1 MKKVLLVD
9 DEILIRETIRDCIH
23 WEREGFQYL
32 GDASDG
38 EVALPM
44 IEQMQPDIL
53 ITDIKMPF
61 MNGLELSK
69 IVRSRMPD
77 VKIIIL
83 SGHGEFEY
91 ARKALSMGVVEYC
104 LKPISSSDLMRLLRR
119 VSDKID
125 KERSEKEQ
133 LAGLMQREH
142 EKTELSRQKLL
153 NDLCGGLLSTT
164 EAIQTAEALSLR
176 LVARWY
182 AVVLM
187 DLRLSPEN
195 SHDLDAPLS
204 ALKRHVE
211 DGREQILEYRS
222 SLTKTVWIVKGDN
235 KETLEVFLRPF
246 REMQNKLE
254 TESHCCEISLGI
266 GSAQERLQGIHLS
279 FLEAE
284 EGLHWQRLSR
294 QNRKNLLEA
303 TRSSIHHS
311 IFLDRQAFIRF
322 LKIGTPRQLESF
334 IPEFASALAPID
346 WNASLTGYYL
356 LNDLT
361 LEVFKTAEEWYRGSE
376 ADGQRL
382 VDFQQSIES
391 IRNWGEACHY
401 LTRLVEQFWHWRSHS
416 SDRYAHLLLRVKE
429 YITSNYDKD
438 HISLQDAA
446 ESINMSPSHL
456 SKIFSQETGQTF
468 IEFLTQTRINKAME
482 LLQSTQ
488 AKTYEIAFQVGY
500 SDPHYFSNLF
510 KRVTGMTTT
519 EFRKQGAS
527 STAAVSFGLAE
538 GEQDERAS
546 FFA

>member
-1 MKKVLLVD
+1 M
-9 DEILIRETIRDCIH
+9 
-23 WEREGFQYL
+23 
-32 GDASDG
+32 
-38 EVALPM
+38 
-44 IEQMQPDIL
+44 
-53 ITDIKMPF
+53 
-61 MNGLELSK
+61 
-69 IVRSRMPD
+69 
-77 VKIIIL
+77 
-83 SGHGEFEY
+83 
-91 ARKALSMGVVEYC
+91 
-104 LKPISSSDLMRLLRR
+104 
-119 VSDKID
+119 
-125 KERSEKEQ
+125 
-133 LAGLMQREH
+133 
-142 EKTELSRQKLL
+142 
-153 NDLCGGLLSTT
+153 
-164 EAIQTAEALSLR
+164 
-176 LVARWY
+176 
-182 AVVLM
+182 
-187 DLRLSPEN
+187 
-195 SHDLDAPLS
+195 
-204 ALKRHVE
+204 
-211 DGREQILEYRS
+211 
-222 SLTKTVWIVKGDN
+222 
-235 KETLEVFLRPF
+235 
-246 REMQNKLE
+246 
-254 TESHCCEISLGI
+254 
-266 GSAQERLQGIHLS
+266 
-279 FLEAE
+279 
-284 EGLHWQRLSR
+284 
-294 QNRKNLLEA
+294 
-303 TRSSIHHS
+303 
-311 IFLDRQAFIRF
+311 
-322 LKIGTPRQLESF
+322 ESF

-546 FFA
+546 FLRNFKLFGLALGLIVALTIVLAGCQGQSASEGKQTTMNTSGSSGGGSGTGGGITSETELRLSSKGLPGSVAAPAANSARLSESPSEASMDQTPLYTFGIIYPMAHPFYEEITRLTEEAASPERVRLVVKAPEVVNLEQQIHMMETMIQQKWTLSPSRLSIHQRWAL